1 MSPPSPLYQAMLF
14 GCSERT
20 STTALLCVKQENKEN
35 SALQFSPP
43 WEQLQTREA
52 LMRFSPHL
60 TFQEAT
66 TFKKLFV
73 LIILSHLRPFE
84 FGPWTHLW
92 ASVTPAHQPLCCQ
105 TGFSLAGEGGNAA
118 ASSAYK
124 KRMLAQFGNYIKIK
138 YKYFFFAHMQ
148 YFPFISTN
156 HFFYS
161 G

>member
-1 MSPPSPLYQAMLF
+1 MGAVADQGGINALFPPILLFRRLQPL
-14 GCSERT
+14 
-20 STTALLCVKQENKEN
+20 KN
-35 SALQFSPP
+35 S
-43 WEQLQTREA
+43 
-52 LMRFSPHL
+52 
-60 TFQEAT
+60 
-66 TFKKLFV
+66 V

-84 FGPWTHLW
+84 FDPCTHLR

-105 TGFSLAGEGGNAA
+105 TGLSLAGEGGNAA

-138 YKYFFFAHMQ
+138 YKYFFFAQMQ